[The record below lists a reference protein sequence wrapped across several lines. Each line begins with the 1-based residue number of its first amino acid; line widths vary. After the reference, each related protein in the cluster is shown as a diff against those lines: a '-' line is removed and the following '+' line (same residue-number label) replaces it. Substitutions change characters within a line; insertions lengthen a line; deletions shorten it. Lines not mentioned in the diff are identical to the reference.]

1 MKVCSTLKFG
11 LIVWLFASIAQA
23 QSIDISKF
31 YYRDYLDFGQGYGAF
46 NGENSGKANTSNG
59 TTLTGKD
66 GTQVSV
72 PNVPNFSASSNYG
85 SLTSVGRGFAVTA
98 NHVSSPESVPELT
111 KWGLSNYKIANQP
124 ISDTSGE
131 IYGTSKP
138 YGRDE
143 KFLRFDKYVVE
154 GQVDMLDIDNTTSQ
168 TDKDSEKEKQNL
180 ERLKTELNNF
190 KHTDGNVY
198 LYQAGS
204 GIIKLRGTM
213 DYQGQMNA
221 AQNGETKGGGFG
233 TLDYETIQYADLVKC
248 QNCATGDNRGMVFNY
263 KPDLNFN
270 NRITSGDSGSGIYAF
285 NQKTNQWV
293 LLGVVSESYEH
304 LGLNNA
310 KISFASNK
318 DLQDYQSKFE
328 QTINL
333 KMTEPNLNK
342 WMLSNTTLEYGARGD
357 TPKDSH
363 TLQNNKDIIFSG
375 GGKIEVQSG
384 IYRNNSGYAG
394 GFVFTAD
401 NSATSTKP
409 TRYIFTNKDDK
420 TANIFAGS
428 GLDIGQNV
436 VVEWALRNKSN
447 DSLHKIGKG
456 ELIIK
461 TNYTPTNTS
470 ENLGTLKIGEGKVTL
485 DTTKKA
491 FENIYITSGRGELAL
506 KAGKAEALGA
516 EKSTNSASG
525 ANLANSYKLAQENT
539 NNMGF
544 YFGTGGGKFDLAGNS
559 LVLNTIAANDSKAI
573 ITNSNASV
581 QSTLEIQGF
590 KYNNNGTKD
599 STQKADTIIHAS
611 FGDNTNGANGANL
624 NLIYNGDKTLTNRH
638 SEGANATEE
647 SKSNRLDSSLSTKA
661 QNDSTAS
668 NTTQTTKA
676 LQGSGASLIFDGHI
690 NIQGELKAKDGNI
703 VLQGHPTTHATIS
716 DEKIREQIK
725 NAESGTSAAM
735 PNYMDLSKPSTLNQP
750 DWDSRNFTIG
760 SGINLTNAT
769 LTVGKAANLNA
780 NITADSTSQI
790 NFGGRHFIDSKDGKN
805 VIGSGFS
812 YQQGVESGELNAD
825 ETYKDSSYSGTI
837 KANGTAIT
845 SKFANFAPN
854 LELKN
859 GAKLNATNLTL
870 NTNSNLNLSGNS
882 TAEVGNLI
890 FKGFTNNDFA
900 SKFKLNETS
909 TFSVT
914 QALSFDSSTFDL
926 SNLSNANSGL
936 KLPTE
941 YNLYAFNGSTITAT
955 NEFKNTKENA
965 EFMLDKSTFTAA
977 NGVSF
982 QSTNLNLNLSNSS
995 TMSINSFKSTGETSL
1010 IIKQGSTL
1018 KTTGD
1023 MIFDKATIKLAN
1035 DKSNLNANN
1044 LTLNEKSSIILD
1056 DKATLTLENALSSK
1070 DLTLT
1075 LKNESKFNA
1084 KTLTASGVVN
1094 LQGDKNATLTLD
1106 TLTLDNAQANIN
1118 AKADIKNLTL
1128 NNTKETAIGENVS
1141 ITTLTLKESTA
1152 NLQNLNTNSL
1162 KSIDLKSNS
1171 NLYFNE
1177 LNLNDFDKNGL
1188 NLMSD
1193 ENSQAHIKRLIYD
1206 AKNAQTNGT
1215 SKIPQSNLSVSE
1227 LFKLDNV
1234 GKNLGKTQGTE
1245 QDKLNK
1251 DLLTLEFSKNLELK
1265 NGASL
1270 DISFAEAVKK
1280 DSTDLIFDKDY
1291 KIFSASTLTS
1301 SNLNINFKNFN
1312 GTSFN
1317 ETNFFATGRLDNNAF
1332 FVQFVRENPR
1342 NFGNLNPHIK
1352 NPAHSPLLEI
1362 LLQHNKNDTS
1372 IDKAVNMSDYTALNQ
1387 RLAQIDTSLKTIANA
1402 DSAALKTLPL
1412 LQKQEINARIQ
1423 QNHFTTAKF
1432 ALAKI
1437 TNPAQKSDIVPTL
1450 LYLDENERQNRAWSG
1465 ASASFFGNG
1474 SDKFSLQSVSIGY
1487 DRKLFGDEFLL
1498 GILASLTNTQLS
1510 SDETS
1515 LNPKIYTL
1523 ALYSDALFKHGELQ
1537 NELSFSLLN
1546 GDKGFESENGSYKSF
1561 YGFFESVY
1569 KVQTAFLP
1577 QSIKPIVLGR
1587 VNLRHFDEFSTATY
1601 KQKADDDISVDLGVG
1616 VEWLWQ
1622 KESGFYS
1629 ASFVAERDI
1638 YHSQKER
1645 LMSLTGAQK
1654 FVAYETNE
1662 PSFAYQLYLAGLENF
1677 KNGIYL
1683 RYGLS
1688 GFVDSKAYKG
1698 FKADVQVGYRF

>member
-46 NGENSGKANTSNG
+46 SGGNSGNTASNG

-98 NHVSSPESVPELT
+98 NHVSSPTGADGLLR
-111 KWGLSNYKIANQP
+111 WGLTDYKIAEQENGDVGG
-124 ISDTSGE
+124 I
-131 IYGTSKP
+131 SKP

-143 KFLRFDKYVVE
+143 KFIRLDKYVVE
-154 GQVDMLDIDNTTSQ
+154 GQVDMLDTPNSLVSTNATQEQENIN
-168 TDKDSEKEKQNL
+168 KF
-180 ERLKTELNNF
+180 KTELKNF
-190 KHTDGNVY
+190 KDENGNIY
-198 LYQAGS
+198 IYQAGS
-204 GIIKLRGTM
+204 GIVSLRGTSSE
-213 DYQGQMNA
+213 QGFNT
-221 AQNGETKGGGFG
+221 NGSGEMKGGGFG
-233 TLDYETIQYADLVKC
+233 TLGESNIQYGCLVQTQSC
-248 QNCATGDNRGMVFNY
+248 DSRGIWFYYHPNGD
-263 KPDLNFN
+263 FN
-270 NRITSGDSGSGIYAF
+270 NRITSGDSGSGIYAY
-285 NQKTNQWV
+285 NTTKKEWV
-293 LLGVVSESYEH
+293 LLGVTSRAISGVNRAE
-304 LGLNNA
+304 
-310 KISFASNK
+310 ISFISNK
-318 DLQDYQSKFE
+318 DLEDYRKSFE
-328 QTINL
+328 QKIALTTNQNYT
-333 KMTEPNLNK
+333 MNNQGLNDE
-342 WMLSNTTLEYGARGD
+342 SFQG
-357 TPKDSH
+357 
-363 TLQNNKDIIFSG
+363 NKDIIFRG
-375 GGKIEVQSG
+375 GGNIQVTG
-384 IYRNNSGYAG
+384 NIYRNVSGQAG
-394 GFVFTAD
+394 GFVFTAT
-401 NSATSTKP
+401 NSATKDNPTK
-409 TRYIFTNKDDK
+409 YIFTNKDNK
-420 TANIFAGS
+420 ANIFAGS
-428 GLDIGQNV
+428 GLDIGEKV
-436 VVEWALRNKSN
+436 KVEWALGTQTG

-456 ELIIK
+456 ELVITTK
-461 TNYTPTNTS
+461 NT
-470 ENLGTLKIGEGKVTL
+470 ETTGLGTLKIGEGKVTL
-485 DTTKKA
+485 DTTTKA

-506 KAGKAEALGA
+506 QTGKAQALGA
-516 EKSTNSASG
+516 TKNDTNSANG
-525 ANLANSYKLAQENT
+525 ANSYTLSQDKNSK
-539 NNMGF
+539 MGF
-544 YFGTGGGKFDLAGNS
+544 YFGKGGGKFDLAGNS

-573 ITNSNASV
+573 ITNSDAST
-581 QSTLEIQGF
+581 QSTLEIQGLG
-590 KYNNNGTKD
+590 YGTNGTKT
-599 STQKADTIIHAS
+599 SAKADTIIHAS
-611 FGDNTNGANGANL
+611 FGEISPSPAE
-624 NLIYNGDKTLTNRH
+624 GDK
-638 SEGANATEE
+638 GGG
-647 SKSNRLDSSLSTKA
+647 
-661 QNDSTAS
+661 S
-668 NTTQTTKA
+668 NTQNSGQANINIKYSGNRTTQNVQNPTLPLA
-676 LQGSGASLIFDGHI
+676 PSAREGESQSASLIFDGHI
-690 NIQGELKAKDGNI
+690 NIKGKLEAQNGNI

-716 DEKIREQIK
+716 DSSIRDKIQ
-725 NAESGTSAAM
+725 NAESGTSQKM
-735 PNYMDLSKPSTLNQP
+735 PDYMDLSKPSTLKQP

-760 SGINLTNAT
+760 GGINLTNTT
-769 LTVGKAANLNA
+769 LTVGKAAHLNA
-780 NITADSTSQI
+780 NITADKDSQI

-812 YQQGVESGELNAD
+812 YQQGVTSDELKDES
-825 ETYKDSSYSGTI
+825 YKDSSYSGTI

-845 SKFANFAPN
+845 SKFMNFAPN
-854 LELKN
+854 LELTNK
-859 GAKLNATNLTL
+859 ASLNATNLTL
-870 NTNSNLNLSGNS
+870 NTNSNLKLNGNS

-890 FKGFTNNDFA
+890 FQGFQNSDF
-900 SKFKLNETS
+900 SNKFTLDGTS

-914 QALSFDSSTFDL
+914 QALSFDKSTFDL
-926 SNLSNANSGL
+926 SKLSSTTSL

-941 YNLYAFNGSTITAT
+941 YNLYAFNGSTITTT
-955 NEFKNTKENA
+955 NFTNSKENA
-965 EFMLDKSTFTAA
+965 QFIVQNSSFTADKITFTKNAFMTLDKGTLTLKNGLQSA
-977 NGVSF
+977 NLD
-982 QSTNLNLNLSNSS
+982 LNL
-995 TMSINSFKSTGETSL
+995 
-1010 IIKQGSTL
+1010 KQGSTI

-1023 MIFDKATIKLAN
+1023 MSFDKATIKLAN
-1035 DKSNLNANN
+1035 DKSNLSANN

-1075 LKNESKFNA
+1075 LTNESKFNA
-1084 KTLTASGVVN
+1084 KTLTASGVFD
-1094 LQGDKNATLTLD
+1094 LTGDENATLNLTTLNLNQASTANLSGVKSTIG
-1106 TLTLDNAQANIN
+1106 TLNLTKTNQAN
-1118 AKADIKNLTL
+1118 
-1128 NNTKETAIGENVS
+1128 IGENVS

-1152 NLQNLNTNSL
+1152 NLQ
-1162 KSIDLKSNS
+1162 DLKT
-1171 NLYFNE
+1171 NLPQSITLNEKSTLQLNE
-1177 LNLNDFDKNGL
+1177 LNLNTSNITL
-1188 NLMSD
+1188 TSD
-1193 ENSQAHIKRLIYD
+1193 TTSQAHIKKLIYD
-1206 AKNAQTNGT
+1206 TTKAQTNGT
-1215 SKIPQSNLSVSE
+1215 KTAPQSNLVVSE
-1227 LFKLDNV
+1227 KFELKNV
-1234 GKNLGKTQGTE
+1234 GYNLGQNTQGAPSTPNAE
-1245 QDKLNK
+1245 K
-1251 DLLTLEFSKNLELK
+1251 DLFTLKFSKNFTLESSATLEV
-1265 NGASL
+1265 N
-1270 DISFAEAVKK
+1270 FAE
-1280 DSTDLIFDKDY
+1280 LIKENNNKLKFGDY
-1291 KIFSASTLTS
+1291 YTIFSAKTLACNGNISLNFAQGT
-1301 SNLNINFKNFN
+1301 NLFAEGFCDSGKN
-1312 GTSFN
+1312 SFLVK
-1317 ETNFFATGRLDNNAF
+1317 FRRDD
-1332 FVQFVRENPR
+1332 PR
-1342 NFGNLNPHIK
+1342 NFGNLNSHIK

-1362 LLQHNKNDTS
+1362 LLQHNKNDAS

-1423 QNHFTTAKF
+1423 QNRFTTAKF

-1450 LYLDENERQNRAWSG
+1450 LYLDENERQNRVWSG

-1523 ALYSDALFKHGELQ
+1523 ALYSDALFRHGELQ

-1587 VNLRHFDEFSTATY
+1587 LNLRHFDEFSTATY

>member
-11 LIVWLFASIAQA
+11 LIVLLFASVAQA

-31 YYRDYLDFGQGYGAF
+31 YYRDYLDFGQNKGAF
-46 NGENSGKANTSNG
+46 SGNGS
-59 TTLTGKD
+59 TTITGKD

-98 NHVSSPESVPELT
+98 NHVTSPENIENLRKFGLTTYTIAKEKLVYENGVSVEINSI
-111 KWGLSNYKIANQP
+111 SN
-124 ISDTSGE
+124 
-131 IYGTSKP
+131 P
-138 YGRDE
+138 YGWDS
-143 KFLRFDKYVVE
+143 KFFRFNKYIVE
-154 GQVDMLDIDNTTSQ
+154 GQVDLLDIDNTTSQ
-168 TDKDSEKEKQNL
+168 SDKGSDKETTN
-180 ERLKTELNNF
+180 LNNF
-190 KHTDGNVY
+190 KAKLNELKDKDGNVY

-204 GIIKLRGTM
+204 GDLILFGTSQS
-213 DYQGQMNA
+213 QGKIYLNS
-221 AQNGETKGGGFG
+221 NGEMRGGGFG
-233 TLDYETIQYADLVKC
+233 TL
-248 QNCATGDNRGMVFNY
+248 QNGSINYGDEVNCERDDKSECVRGISFNY
-263 KPDLNFN
+263 KPNLDFRNI
-270 NRITSGDSGSGIYAF
+270 ITEGDSGSGIYAYDSN
-285 NQKTNQWV
+285 NQKWI
-293 LLGVVSESYEH
+293 LLGVTSKTFIQVGGDE
-304 LGLNNA
+304 G
-310 KISFASNK
+310 KVSFASNK
-318 DLQDYQSKFE
+318 DLQNYQSKFE
-328 QTINL
+328 QNINL
-333 KMTEPNLNK
+333 KIQDHADANTWTLNGNNLKFEP
-342 WMLSNTTLEYGARGD
+342 RGD
-357 TPKDSH
+357 TPQESQ
-363 TLQNNKDIIFSG
+363 TLEQNKDIIFRG
-375 GGKIEVQSG
+375 GGTIKVQSD
-384 IYRNNSGYAG
+384 IDRMQNGYAG
-394 GFVFTAD
+394 GFVFEAG
-401 NSATSTKP
+401 NSASATNPTKY
-409 TRYIFTNKDDK
+409 TFTNIGNYFFK
-420 TANIFAGS
+420 GS
-428 GLDIGQNV
+428 GLDIGENV
-436 VVEWALRNKSN
+436 KVEWALKGVSG

-456 ELIIK
+456 ELVITTK
-461 TNYTPTNTS
+461 NNTS
-470 ENLGTLKIGEGKVTL
+470 ENLGTLKIGEGKVMLNT
-485 DTTKKA
+485 DTKA
-491 FENIYITSGRGELAL
+491 FDNIYITSGRGELAL
-506 KAGKAEALGA
+506 VSGKAQALGA
-516 EKSTNSASG
+516 SPTTTNGVNSANS
-525 ANLANSYKLAQENT
+525 ATSANSYTLAQENT
-539 NNMGF
+539 DKMGF
-544 YFGTGGGKFDLAGNS
+544 YFGTGGGKLDLAGNS

-573 ITNSNASV
+573 ITNSDAGEAVN
-581 QSTLEIQGF
+581 LEIQGF
-590 KYNNNGTKD
+590 KYKDDGTKD

-611 FGDNTNGANGANL
+611 IGDNANGASGTNGANL
-624 NLIYNGDKTLTNRH
+624 NLIYKGNKTAVNSH
-638 SEGANATEE
+638 SERSEE
-647 SKSNRLDSSLSTKA
+647 STRSNLVDSSATLSP
-661 QNDSTAS
+661 QNDNTAS

-690 NIQGELKAKDGNI
+690 NIQGELKATNGNI

-716 DEKIREQIK
+716 NTDTIDKIQK
-725 NAESGTSAAM
+725 AENGTQKGM
-735 PNYMDLSKPSTLNQP
+735 PDYMDLSKPSTLKQP
-750 DWDSRNFTIG
+750 DWDSRNFNIKQ
-760 SGINLTNAT
+760 GINLTNAT
-769 LTVGKAANLNA
+769 LTVGKAAHLNA

-790 NFGGRHFIDSKDGKN
+790 NFGGKHFIDERDGKN
-805 VIGSGFS
+805 IGGSGFS
-812 YQQGVESGELNAD
+812 YYQLVKSGELNAD

-845 SKFANFAPN
+845 SKFMNFAPN
-854 LELKN
+854 LELTNK
-859 GAKLNATNLTL
+859 ASLNAKFLTL
-870 NTNSNLNLSGNS
+870 NANSVLNFKDNSSATIDNLVFQGVSDLNKITL
-882 TAEVGNLI
+882 
-890 FKGFTNNDFA
+890 NDT
-900 SKFKLNETS
+900 SKFEVKES
-909 TFSVT
+909 FTF
-914 QALSFDSSTFDL
+914 DNSTFDL
-926 SNLSNANSGL
+926 SKLSSTKTGL
-936 KLPTE
+936 TLPTA
-941 YNLYAFNGSTITAT
+941 YNLYAFNGSTITTT

-965 EFMLDKSTFTAA
+965 QFIVQNSSFTADKITFEKNAFMTLDKGNLTLKNGLQSA
-977 NGVSF
+977 N
-982 QSTNLNLNLSNSS
+982 LDLNLSNSS
-995 TMSINSFKSTGETSL
+995 AFTGDIVSTEKINLNLDKA
-1010 IIKQGSTL
+1010 STL
-1018 KTTGD
+1018 NAKTLTSKG
-1023 MIFDKATIKLAN
+1023 ASTI
-1035 DKSNLNANN
+1035 NLNDN
-1044 LTLNEKSSIILD
+1044 
-1056 DKATLTLENALSSK
+1056 ATLTLENALSSK

-1075 LKNESKFNA
+1075 LSNASNFKA
-1084 KTLTASGVVN
+1084 KTLTASGIVN
-1094 LQGDKNATLTLD
+1094 LKGDKNTTLTLD
-1106 TLTLDNAQANIN
+1106 TLNLDGVSTANLSGVKSTIGTLNLTQKSQAN
-1118 AKADIKNLTL
+1118 
-1128 NNTKETAIGENVS
+1128 IGENVS
-1141 ITTLTLKESTA
+1141 ITTLNLTQSTA
-1152 NLQNLNTNSL
+1152 NLQNLNTNLPQSITL
-1162 KSIDLKSNS
+1162 NDKSTLQ
-1171 NLYFNE
+1171 LNE
-1177 LNLNDFDKNGL
+1177 LNLNTNNIQL
-1188 NLMSD
+1188 TSD
-1193 ENSQAHIKRLIYD
+1193 GTSQAHIKNLIYD
-1206 AKNAQTNGT
+1206 AKNTKTAPN
-1215 SKIPQSNLSVSE
+1215 SNLAVSE
-1227 LFKLDNV
+1227 KFELKNV
-1234 GKNLGKTQGTE
+1234 GQNLSTTTGTTQGAQNAE
-1245 QDKLNK
+1245 KDKLEK
-1251 DLLTLEFSKNLELK
+1251 DLFALKFEKNLELK
-1265 NGASL
+1265 NGTKL

-1280 DSTDLIFDKDY
+1280 DNTNLLFDKDY
-1291 KIFSASTLTS
+1291 KIFSASTLTG

-1312 GTSFN
+1312 GASFN
-1317 ETNFFATGRLDNNAF
+1317 ETDFFATGRLDKDKNAF

-1372 IDKAVNMSDYTALNQ
+1372 IDKAVNMSDYSALNQ

-1423 QNHFTTAKF
+1423 QNRFTTAKF

-1523 ALYSDALFKHGELQ
+1523 ALYSDALFRQGELQ

-1677 KNGIYL
+1677 KSGIYL

-1698 FKADVQVGYRF
+1698 FKADVQVGYKF

>member
-11 LIVWLFASIAQA
+11 LIVLLFASIAQA

-363 TLQNNKDIIFSG
+363 TLQNNKDIIFKG
-375 GGKIEVQSG
+375 GGTIEVQSG

-401 NSATSTKP
+401 NSATSANP
-409 TRYIFTNKDDK
+409 TRYIFTNKDNK
-420 TANIFAGS
+420 ANIFAGS

-436 VVEWALRNKSN
+436 VVEWALRNKSG

-456 ELIIK
+456 ELIVK
-461 TNYTPTNTS
+461 TDYEAKS
-470 ENLGTLKIGEGKVTL
+470 GENLGTLKIGEGKVTL
-485 DTTKKA
+485 DTNKQA
-491 FENIYITSGRGELAL
+491 FDNIYITSGRGELAL

-516 EKSTNSASG
+516 EKNG
-525 ANLANSYKLAQENT
+525 ATSANSYTLAQEST
-539 NNMGF
+539 DKMGF
-544 YFGTGGGKFDLAGNS
+544 YFGKGGGKFDLAGNS

-573 ITNSNASV
+573 ITNSSGTAVN
-581 QSTLEIQGF
+581 LEIEGLG
-590 KYNNNGTKD
+590 YTDGTK
-599 STQKADTIIHAS
+599 TTNKADTIIHAS
-611 FGDNTNGANGANL
+611 IGDNTNGANGANL

-859 GAKLNATNLTL
+859 GAKLDAKHLTLTQSSTMNLT
-870 NTNSNLNLSGNS
+870 NS
-882 TAEVGNLI
+882 TAKVENLI
-890 FKGFTNNDFA
+890 FQGFQNGDF
-900 SKFKLNETS
+900 SQKFKLDDTS

-914 QALSFDSSTFDL
+914 QALSFDN
-926 SNLSNANSGL
+926 SNLNLDTL
-936 KLPTE
+936 KTTTINNLTLPTV
-941 YNLYAFNGSTITAT
+941 YNLYAFNGSKITSNDFQNT
-955 NEFKNTKENA
+955 NANA
-965 EFMLDKSTFTAA
+965 EFVLDGKSTTFTAA

-982 QSTNLNLNLSNSS
+982 KSAKIGVQNEAEFTADSLTLGEKSTIDLDKATLTLQNNLQTQDLNLNLSNSS
-995 TMSINSFKSTGETSL
+995 ILKANSLTSKGAST
-1010 IIKQGSTL
+1010 I
-1018 KTTGD
+1018 
-1023 MIFDKATIKLAN
+1023 
-1035 DKSNLNANN
+1035 NLN
-1044 LTLNEKSSIILD
+1044 

-1075 LKNESKFNA
+1075 LENESKFNA

-1106 TLTLDNAQANIN
+1106 TLNLDGVSTANLGGVTSTINTLNLTKTSQAN
-1118 AKADIKNLTL
+1118 
-1128 NNTKETAIGENVS
+1128 IGENVS
-1141 ITTLTLKESTA
+1141 ITTLTLTDSTA
-1152 NLQNLNTNSL
+1152 NLELLNGQIPKT
-1162 KSIDLKSNS
+1162 IDLKTQS
-1171 NLYFNE
+1171 NLYLNE
-1177 LNLNDFDKNGL
+1177 LNLNDFSTNSL
-1188 NLMSD
+1188 NLKSD
-1193 ENSQAHIKRLIYD
+1193 ETSQAHIKKLIYD
-1206 AKNAQTNGT
+1206 AQNTQANGANKT
-1215 SKIPQSNLSVSE
+1215 PQSNLSVSE

-1234 GKNLGKTQGTE
+1234 GKNLGTTQSTE
-1245 QDKLNK
+1245 QDKLDK

-1265 NGASL
+1265 DGAKL
-1270 DISFAEAVKK
+1270 DISFADKVTK
-1280 DSTDLIFDKDY
+1280 DNTALLFGKDY
-1291 KIFSASTLTS
+1291 TIFTAGSLIYGN
-1301 SNLNINFKNFN
+1301 NLDIRLNLA
-1312 GTSFN
+1312 GS
-1317 ETNFFATGRLDNNAF
+1317 ESNFFATGKFQNNAF
-1332 FVQFVRENPR
+1332 LVEFRRDDPR

-1362 LLQHNKNDTS
+1362 LLEHNKFDTS

-1423 QNHFTTAKF
+1423 QNRFTTAKF

-1437 TNPAQKSDIVPTL
+1437 TNPAQK
-1450 LYLDENERQNRAWSG
+1450 
-1465 ASASFFGNG
+1465 
-1474 SDKFSLQSVSIGY
+1474 
-1487 DRKLFGDEFLL
+1487 
-1498 GILASLTNTQLS
+1498 
-1510 SDETS
+1510 
-1515 LNPKIYTL
+1515 
-1523 ALYSDALFKHGELQ
+1523 
-1537 NELSFSLLN
+1537 
-1546 GDKGFESENGSYKSF
+1546 
-1561 YGFFESVY
+1561 
-1569 KVQTAFLP
+1569 
-1577 QSIKPIVLGR
+1577 
-1587 VNLRHFDEFSTATY
+1587 AT
-1601 KQKADDDISVDLGVG
+1601 
-1616 VEWLWQ
+1616 
-1622 KESGFYS
+1622 
-1629 ASFVAERDI
+1629 
-1638 YHSQKER
+1638 
-1645 LMSLTGAQK
+1645 
-1654 FVAYETNE
+1654 
-1662 PSFAYQLYLAGLENF
+1662 
-1677 KNGIYL
+1677 
-1683 RYGLS
+1683 
-1688 GFVDSKAYKG
+1688 
-1698 FKADVQVGYRF
+1698 

>member
-11 LIVWLFASIAQA
+11 LIVLLFASIAQA

-31 YYRDYLDFGQGYGAF
+31 YYRDYLDFGQNKGAF
-46 NGENSGKANTSNG
+46 SGNGS
-59 TTLTGKD
+59 TTITGKD
-66 GTQVSV
+66 GTKVSV

-98 NHVSSPESVPELT
+98 NHVSSPESVSDLR
-111 KWGLSNYKIANQP
+111 KWGLTDYNIAKQP
-124 ISDTSGE
+124 VSDTNGNE
-131 IYGTSKP
+131 INGVSKP
-138 YGRDE
+138 YGSDT

-154 GQVDMLDIDNTTSQ
+154 GQVDLLDIDNTTSQ
-168 TDKDSEKEKQNL
+168 KNLNSTQENQNL
-180 ERLKTELNNF
+180 ATF
-190 KHTDGNVY
+190 KDKIKDLQDDKGNIY

-204 GIIKLRGTM
+204 GIVSLRGTNNP
-213 DYQGQMNA
+213 QGTINPP
-221 AQNGETKGGGFG
+221 QNGEMRGGGFG
-233 TLDYETIQYADLVKC
+233 NLIFGEISYNAVNNAIAPNDES
-248 QNCATGDNRGMVFNY
+248 RGIHFAYLPNT
-263 KPDLNFN
+263 DFN
-270 NRITSGDSGSGIYAF
+270 NRISSGDSGSGIYAYDNK
-285 NQKTNQWV
+285 NQKWI
-293 LLGVVSESYEH
+293 LLGVTSMEWGAKSYV
-304 LGLNNA
+304 
-310 KISFASNK
+310 SFASNK
-318 DLQDYQSKFE
+318 DLQDYKKNFE
-328 QTINL
+328 QEINL
-333 KMTEPNLNK
+333 KIQDPAVAYTWALNGNNLKFEP
-342 WMLSNTTLEYGARGD
+342 RGD
-357 TPKDSH
+357 TPKQTH
-363 TLQNNKDIIFSG
+363 TLQNNKDIIFRG

-394 GFVFTAD
+394 GFVFEAE
-401 NSATSTKP
+401 NSASAKNPTK
-409 TRYIFTNKDDK
+409 YIFTNKDDK

-456 ELIIK
+456 ELIVK
-461 TNYTPTNTS
+461 TDYEAKS
-470 ENLGTLKIGEGKVTL
+470 GENLGTLKIGEGKVTL

-506 KAGKAEALGA
+506 KKDKAEALGA
-516 EKSTNSASG
+516 TKDSTNSASG
-525 ANLANSYKLAQENT
+525 ATSYTLSQDKNSE
-539 NNMGF
+539 MGF
-544 YFGTGGGKFDLAGNS
+544 YFGTGGGKLDLAGNS

-573 ITNSNASV
+573 ITNSDTGEAVN
-581 QSTLEIQGF
+581 LEIEGLGYEG
-590 KYNNNGTKD
+590 KDGETKTK
-599 STQKADTIIHAS
+599 STKKADTIIHAS
-611 FGDNTNGANGANL
+611 IGDNANGANL
-624 NLIYNGDKTLTNRH
+624 NLIYKGEKTLTNRH
-638 SEGANATEE
+638 SERSEE
-647 SKSNRLDSSLSTKA
+647 STRSNSVDSSATLSP
-661 QNDSTAS
+661 QNDST
-668 NTTQTTKA
+668 
-676 LQGSGASLIFDGHI
+676 ASLIFDGHI
-690 NIQGELKAKDGNI
+690 NIKGKLEAKDGNI

-716 DEKIREQIK
+716 NTDTIDKIQK
-725 NAESGTSAAM
+725 AENGTQKGM
-735 PNYMDLSKPSTLNQP
+735 PDYMDLSKPSTLKQP

-760 SGINLTNAT
+760 GGINLTNAT
-769 LTVGKAANLNA
+769 LTVGKAANLKADIN
-780 NITADSTSQI
+780 ADSTSQI

-812 YQQGVESGELNAD
+812 YQQGVTSDELKDES
-825 ETYKDSSYSGTI
+825 YKDSSYSGTI
-837 KANGTAIT
+837 KANGTTIT
-845 SKFANFAPN
+845 SKFFDFTPN
-854 LELKN
+854 LELTNKASLD
-859 GAKLNATNLTL
+859 AKYLTL
-870 NTNSNLNLSGNS
+870 TQSSTMNFTDSSATIDNLVFQGVSDLSKI
-882 TAEVGNLI
+882 TL
-890 FKGFTNNDFA
+890 NDT
-900 SKFKLNETS
+900 SKFEVKES
-909 TFSVT
+909 FTFYN
-914 QALSFDSSTFDL
+914 STFDL
-926 SNLSNANSGL
+926 SKLSSTASL
-936 KLPTE
+936 TLPTE
-941 YNLYAFNGSTITAT
+941 YNLYAFNGSKITTT

-965 EFMLDKSTFTAA
+965 QFIVQNSSFTADKITFTKNAFMA
-977 NGVSF
+977 LDNQGKLTLTGDL
-982 QSTNLNLNLSNSS
+982 QTQGLNLNLSNSS

-1023 MIFDKATIKLAN
+1023 MSFDKATIKLAN

-1070 DLTLT
+1070 DLSVNASNQSTFTASTL
-1075 LKNESKFNA
+1075 N
-1084 KTLTASGVVN
+1084 ASGVLNLNADEKSKITLTTLDLQKGN
-1094 LQGDKNATLTLD
+1094 LQ
-1106 TLTLDNAQANIN
+1106 NISQ
-1118 AKADIKNLTL
+1118 
-1128 NNTKETAIGENVS
+1128 NVD
-1141 ITTLTLKESTA
+1141 ITTLKLTDSTA
-1152 NLQNLNTNSL
+1152 NLELLNGQIPKTINLNTQSKVYL
-1162 KSIDLKSNS
+1162 
-1171 NLYFNE
+1171 NE
-1177 LNLNDFDKNGL
+1177 LNLNTNGI
-1188 NLMSD
+1188 NLTSD
-1193 ENSQAHIKRLIYD
+1193 TTSQAHIKRLIYD
-1206 AKNAQTNGT
+1206 ATNAQTNGT
-1215 SKIPQSNLSVSE
+1215 KTAPQSNLSVSK

-1234 GKNLGKTQGTE
+1234 GTNLGTIQGTE
-1245 QDKLNK
+1245 QEKLNK
-1251 DLLTLEFSKNLELK
+1251 DLLALEFSKNLELK
-1265 NGASL
+1265 DGASL

-1291 KIFSASTLTS
+1291 KIFTAQ
-1301 SNLNINFKNFN
+1301 NLLYNNNFN
-1312 GTSFN
+1312 NITFNLAGSGTD
-1317 ETNFFATGRLDNNAF
+1317 FFATGRLDKENNTF

-1362 LLQHNKNDTS
+1362 LLQHNKNDAS

-1402 DSAALKTLPL
+1402 DSSALKTLPL

-1423 QNHFTTAKF
+1423 QNRFTTAKF

-1450 LYLDENERQNRAWSG
+1450 LYLDENERQNRVWSG

-1523 ALYSDALFKHGELQ
+1523 ALYSDALFRQGELQ

>member
-31 YYRDYLDFGQGYGAF
+31 YYRDYLDFGQNKGAF
-46 NGENSGKANTSNG
+46 SGNGS
-59 TTLTGKD
+59 TTITGKD
-66 GTQVSV
+66 GTKVSV

-98 NHVSSPESVPELT
+98 NHVSSPESVSDLR
-111 KWGLSNYKIANQP
+111 KWGLTDYNIAKQP
-124 ISDTSGE
+124 VSDTNGNE
-131 IYGTSKP
+131 INGVSKP
-138 YGRDE
+138 YGSDT

-154 GQVDMLDIDNTTSQ
+154 GQVDLLDIDNTTSQ
-168 TDKDSEKEKQNL
+168 KNLNSMQENQNL
-180 ERLKTELNNF
+180 ATF
-190 KHTDGNVY
+190 KDKIKDLQDDKGNIY

-204 GIIKLRGTM
+204 GIVSLRGTNNP
-213 DYQGQMNA
+213 QGTINPL
-221 AQNGETKGGGFG
+221 QNGEMRGGGFG
-233 TLDYETIQYADLVKC
+233 NLISSEISYNAVNNAIAPNIES
-248 QNCATGDNRGMVFNY
+248 RGIHFAYLPNT
-263 KPDLNFN
+263 DFS
-270 NRITSGDSGSGIYAF
+270 NRISSGDSGSGIYAYDNK
-285 NQKTNQWV
+285 NQKWI
-293 LLGVVSESYEH
+293 LLGVTSMEWGAKSYV
-304 LGLNNA
+304 
-310 KISFASNK
+310 SFASNK
-318 DLQDYQSKFE
+318 DLQDYKKNFE
-328 QTINL
+328 QEINL
-333 KMTEPNLNK
+333 KIQDPAVAYTWALNGNNLKFEP
-342 WMLSNTTLEYGARGD
+342 RGD
-357 TPKDSH
+357 TPKQTH
-363 TLQNNKDIIFSG
+363 TLQNNKDIIFRG

-394 GFVFTAD
+394 GFVFEAE
-401 NSATSTKP
+401 NSASAKNPTK
-409 TRYIFTNKDDK
+409 YIFTNKDDK

-456 ELIIK
+456 ELIVK
-461 TNYTPTNTS
+461 TDYEAKS
-470 ENLGTLKIGEGKVTL
+470 GENLGTLKIGEGKVTL

-506 KAGKAEALGA
+506 KKDKAEALGA
-516 EKSTNSASG
+516 TKNDTTSANTINSG
-525 ANLANSYKLAQENT
+525 ATSANSYTLAQNKNSE
-539 NNMGF
+539 MGF
-544 YFGTGGGKFDLAGNS
+544 YFGKGGGKFDLAGNS

-573 ITNSNASV
+573 ITNSDAST

-590 KYNNNGTKD
+590 GYENNIKTDK
-599 STQKADTIIHAS
+599 KADTIIHAS
-611 FGDNTNGANGANL
+611 FGEISPSPAE
-624 NLIYNGDKTLTNRH
+624 GDKGGGLNTQNSGQANINIKYSGNRTTQNVQ
-638 SEGANATEE
+638 NATLPLAPSAREGE
-647 SKSNRLDSSLSTKA
+647 SQS
-661 QNDSTAS
+661 
-668 NTTQTTKA
+668 
-676 LQGSGASLIFDGHI
+676 ASLIFDGHI
-690 NIQGELKAKDGNI
+690 NIKGKLEAQNGNI

-716 DEKIREQIK
+716 DKSIRDKIQ
-725 NAESGTSAAM
+725 NAESGTSQKM
-735 PNYMDLSKPSTLNQP
+735 PDYMDLSKPSTLNQP

-760 SGINLTNAT
+760 SGISLKNAT

-790 NFGGRHFIDSKDGKN
+790 YFGGKHFIDERDGKN

-812 YQQGVESGELNAD
+812 YQQVVTSDELKDES
-825 ETYKDSSYSGTI
+825 YKDSSYSGTI
-837 KANGTAIT
+837 KASGTAIT
-845 SKFANFAPN
+845 SKFMNFAPN
-854 LELKN
+854 LELTNK
-859 GAKLNATNLTL
+859 ASLNATNLTL
-870 NTNSNLNLSGNS
+870 NTNSNLKLNGNS

-890 FKGFTNNDFA
+890 FQGFQNSDF
-900 SKFKLNETS
+900 SNKFTLDGTS

-914 QALSFDSSTFDL
+914 QALSFDKSTFDL
-926 SNLSNANSGL
+926 SKLSSTTSL

-941 YNLYAFNGSTITAT
+941 YNLYAFNGSTITTT
-955 NEFKNTKENA
+955 NFTNSKENA
-965 EFMLDKSTFTAA
+965 QFIVQNSSFTADKITFTKNAFMTLDKGTLTLKNGLQSA
-977 NGVSF
+977 NLD
-982 QSTNLNLNLSNSS
+982 LNL
-995 TMSINSFKSTGETSL
+995 
-1010 IIKQGSTL
+1010 KQGSTI

-1023 MIFDKATIKLAN
+1023 MSFDKATIKLAN
-1035 DKSNLNANN
+1035 DKSNLSANN

-1075 LKNESKFNA
+1075 LTNESKFNA
-1084 KTLTASGVVN
+1084 KTLTASGVFD
-1094 LQGDKNATLTLD
+1094 LTGDENATLNLTTLNLNQASTANLSGVKSTIG
-1106 TLTLDNAQANIN
+1106 TLNLTKTNQAN
-1118 AKADIKNLTL
+1118 
-1128 NNTKETAIGENVS
+1128 IGENVS

-1152 NLQNLNTNSL
+1152 NLQ
-1162 KSIDLKSNS
+1162 DLKT
-1171 NLYFNE
+1171 NLPQSITLNEKSTLQLNE
-1177 LNLNDFDKNGL
+1177 LNLNTSNITL
-1188 NLMSD
+1188 TSD
-1193 ENSQAHIKRLIYD
+1193 TTSQAHIKKLIYD
-1206 AKNAQTNGT
+1206 TTKAQTNGT
-1215 SKIPQSNLSVSE
+1215 KTAPQSNLVVSE
-1227 LFKLDNV
+1227 KFELKNV
-1234 GKNLGKTQGTE
+1234 GYNLGQNTQGAPSTPNAE
-1245 QDKLNK
+1245 K
-1251 DLLTLEFSKNLELK
+1251 DLFTLKFSKNFTLESSATLEV
-1265 NGASL
+1265 N
-1270 DISFAEAVKK
+1270 FAE
-1280 DSTDLIFDKDY
+1280 LIKENNNKLKFGDY
-1291 KIFSASTLTS
+1291 YTIFSAKTLACNGNISLNFAQGT
-1301 SNLNINFKNFN
+1301 NLFAEGFCDSGKN
-1312 GTSFN
+1312 SFLVK
-1317 ETNFFATGRLDNNAF
+1317 FRRDD
-1332 FVQFVRENPR
+1332 PR

-1352 NPAHSPLLEI
+1352 NPAHLPLLDI
-1362 LLQHNKNDTS
+1362 LLQHNKNDES
-1372 IDKAVNMSDYTALNQ
+1372 IEKVVNSGDYTVLNQ

-1423 QNHFTTAKF
+1423 QNRFTTAKF

-1546 GDKGFESENGSYKSF
+1546 GDKGFESESGSYKSF

-1601 KQKADDDISVDLGVG
+1601 KQKADDDISVNLGVG

-1662 PSFAYQLYLAGLENF
+1662 PSFAYQLYLAGLESF
-1677 KNGIYL
+1677 ESGFYL

-1698 FKADVQVGYRF
+1698 FKADVQVGYKF

>member
-23 QSIDISKF
+23 QSIDISNF
-31 YYRDYLDFGQGYGAF
+31 YYRDYLDFGQNKGAF
-46 NGENSGKANTSNG
+46 SGNGS
-59 TTLTGKD
+59 TTITGKD

-98 NHVSSPESVPELT
+98 NHVSSPESVSDLR
-111 KWGLSNYKIANQP
+111 KWGLTDYNIAKQP
-124 ISDTSGE
+124 VSDTNGNE
-131 IYGTSKP
+131 INGVSKP
-138 YGRDE
+138 YGSDT

-154 GQVDMLDIDNTTSQ
+154 GQVDLLDIDNTTSQ
-168 TDKDSEKEKQNL
+168 KNLNSTQENQNL
-180 ERLKTELNNF
+180 ATF
-190 KHTDGNVY
+190 KDKIKDLQDDKGNIY

-204 GIIKLRGTM
+204 GIVSLRGTNNP
-213 DYQGQMNA
+213 QGTINPP
-221 AQNGETKGGGFG
+221 QNGEMRGGGFG
-233 TLDYETIQYADLVKC
+233 NLIFGEISYNAVNNAIAPNDES
-248 QNCATGDNRGMVFNY
+248 RGIHFAYLPNT
-263 KPDLNFN
+263 DFN
-270 NRITSGDSGSGIYAF
+270 NRISSGDSGSGIYAYDNK
-285 NQKTNQWV
+285 NQKWI
-293 LLGVVSESYEH
+293 LLGVTSMEWGAKSYV
-304 LGLNNA
+304 
-310 KISFASNK
+310 SFASNK
-318 DLQDYQSKFE
+318 DLQDYKKNFE
-328 QTINL
+328 QEINL
-333 KMTEPNLNK
+333 KIQDPAVAYTWALNGNNLKFEP
-342 WMLSNTTLEYGARGD
+342 RGD
-357 TPKDSH
+357 TPKQTH
-363 TLQNNKDIIFSG
+363 TLQNNKDIIFRG

-394 GFVFTAD
+394 GFVFEAE
-401 NSATSTKP
+401 NSASAKNPTK
-409 TRYIFTNKDDK
+409 YIFTNKDDK

-456 ELIIK
+456 ELIVK
-461 TNYTPTNTS
+461 TDYEAKS
-470 ENLGTLKIGEGKVTL
+470 GENLGTLKIGEGKVTL

-506 KAGKAEALGA
+506 KKDKAEALGA
-516 EKSTNSASG
+516 TKDSTNSASG
-525 ANLANSYKLAQENT
+525 ATSYTLSQNKNSE
-539 NNMGF
+539 MGF
-544 YFGTGGGKFDLAGNS
+544 YFGTGGGKLDLAGNS

-573 ITNSNASV
+573 ITNSGAGEAVN
-581 QSTLEIQGF
+581 LEIQGF
-590 KYNNNGTKD
+590 KYKDDGTKD

-611 FGDNTNGANGANL
+611 IGDNANGASGTNGANL
-624 NLIYNGDKTLTNRH
+624 NLIYKGNKTAVNSH
-638 SEGANATEE
+638 SERSEE
-647 SKSNRLDSSLSTKA
+647 STRSNLVDSSATLSP
-661 QNDSTAS
+661 QNDNTAS

-690 NIQGELKAKDGNI
+690 NIKGKLEATNGNI

-716 DEKIREQIK
+716 DDKIREQIK

-735 PNYMDLSKPSTLNQP
+735 PDYMDLSKPSNLNQP

-760 SGINLTNAT
+760 GGINLTNAT
-769 LTVGKAANLNA
+769 LTVGKAANLKADIN
-780 NITADSTSQI
+780 ADSTSQI

-812 YQQGVESGELNAD
+812 YQQGVTSDELKDES
-825 ETYKDSSYSGTI
+825 YKDSSYSGTI

-859 GAKLNATNLTL
+859 GAKLDAKHLTL
-870 NTNSNLNLSGNS
+870 TQSSTMNFTDSSATINNLVFQGVSDLNKITLNNS
-882 TAEVGNLI
+882 TFEVKESFTFDKSTFNLDTL
-890 FKGFTNNDFA
+890 KTTNNI
-900 SKFKLNETS
+900 T
-909 TFSVT
+909 
-914 QALSFDSSTFDL
+914 
-926 SNLSNANSGL
+926 
-936 KLPTE
+936 LPTE
-941 YNLYAFNGSTITAT
+941 YNLYAFNGSQITANDFQNT
-955 NEFKNTKENA
+955 NANA
-965 EFMLDKSTFTAA
+965 EFMLDKSTFTATSA
-977 NGVSF
+977 SF

-995 TMSINSFKSTGETSL
+995 TMNLTSLNSTGETSL
-1010 IIKQGSTL
+1010 IIRQGSTL

-1023 MIFDKATIKLAN
+1023 MSFDKATIKLAN

-1084 KTLTASGVVN
+1084 KTLTASGVVK
-1094 LQGDKNATLTLD
+1094 LQGDKNATLALE
-1106 TLTLDNAQANIN
+1106 
-1118 AKADIKNLTL
+1118 TL
-1128 NNTKETAIGENVS
+1128 NLNNGNATLKANGSITTLNLSNVKDTAIGENVS
-1141 ITTLTLKESTA
+1141 ITTLKLTDSTA
-1152 NLQNLNTNSL
+1152 NLELLNGQIPKT
-1162 KSIDLKSNS
+1162 IDLKTNS
-1171 NLYFNE
+1171 TLRLNE
-1177 LNLNDFDKNGL
+1177 LNLNTNGL
-1188 NLMSD
+1188 TLTSD
-1193 ENSQAHIKRLIYD
+1193 DSSKAHIKNLIYD
-1206 AKNAQTNGT
+1206 ATNGT
-1215 SKIPQSNLSVSE
+1215 KTAPKSNLSVSE
-1227 LFKLDNV
+1227 KFELKNV
-1234 GKNLGKTQGTE
+1234 GYNLGQNTQGAPSTPNAE
-1245 QDKLNK
+1245 K
-1251 DLLTLEFSKNLELK
+1251 DLFTLEFSKNFTLESSATLEV
-1265 NGASL
+1265 N
-1270 DISFAEAVKK
+1270 FAE
-1280 DSTDLIFDKDY
+1280 LIKENNNKLKFGDY
-1291 KIFSASTLTS
+1291 YTIFSAKTLACNGNISLNFAQGT
-1301 SNLNINFKNFN
+1301 NLFAEGFCDSGKN
-1312 GTSFN
+1312 SFLVK
-1317 ETNFFATGRLDNNAF
+1317 FRRDD
-1332 FVQFVRENPR
+1332 PR

>member
-31 YYRDYLDFGQGYGAF
+31 YYRDYLDFGQNKGAF
-46 NGENSGKANTSNG
+46 SGNGS
-59 TTLTGKD
+59 TTITGKD
-66 GTQVSV
+66 GTKFTIPQT
-72 PNVPNFSASSNYG
+72 PNFSASSNNG
-85 SLTSVGRGFAVTA
+85 NLAAVGRGFVVTA
-98 NHVSSPESVPELT
+98 NHVTSPENPSSSSNLR
-111 KWGLSNYKIANQP
+111 KWGLTEYT
-124 ISDTSGE
+124 ISRESSTSQG
-131 IYGTSKP
+131 

-143 KFLRFDKYVVE
+143 KFFRFDKYIVE
-154 GQVDMLDIDNTTSQ
+154 GQAQMLNVENSLNSANST
-168 TDKDSEKEKQNL
+168 KEEKNIQ
-180 ERLKTELNNF
+180 NF
-190 KHTDGNVY
+190 KNELANFKDDKGNIY

-204 GIIKLRGTM
+204 GVITLRGNTNTNI
-213 DYQGQMNA
+213 DRIE
-221 AQNGETKGGGFG
+221 NGETKGGGFG
-233 TLDYETIQYADLVKC
+233 TLGESSIKYECLVQSK
-248 QNCATGDNRGMVFNY
+248 NCDSRGIMFNY
-263 KPDLNFN
+263 NPNLDSGFN
-270 NRITSGDSGSGIYAF
+270 NRITSGDSGSGIYAYD
-285 NQKTNQWV
+285 NTNKKWV
-293 LLGVVSESYEH
+293 LLGVTSQEWSGQNRAFVS
-304 LGLNNA
+304 LV
-310 KISFASNK
+310 SNK
-318 DLQDYQSKFE
+318 DFESYQSKFE
-328 QTINL
+328 QKINL
-333 KMTEPNLNK
+333 KIQDPAVANIWTLNGNNLKFEP
-342 WMLSNTTLEYGARGD
+342 RGD
-357 TPKDSH
+357 TPNDFH
-363 TLQNNKDIIFSG
+363 TLGANKDIIFRG
-375 GGKIEVQSG
+375 GGTIKVQAN
-384 IYRNNSGYAG
+384 IYRNVSGQAG
-394 GFVFTAD
+394 GFVFEKAD
-401 NSATSTKP
+401 TE
-409 TRYIFTNKDDK
+409 TRYTFTNDKDYFF
-420 TANIFAGS
+420 IGS

-436 VVEWALRNKSN
+436 VVEWHLRNGEIKN
-447 DSLHKIGKG
+447 NGKTTYDSLHKIGKG

-611 FGDNTNGANGANL
+611 FGDNTNGANL
-624 NLIYNGDKTLTNRH
+624 NLIYKGNKTPINRH
-638 SEGANATEE
+638 SERSEE
-647 SKSNRLDSSLSTKA
+647 STRSNLVDSSLSTKA

-668 NTTQTTKA
+668 
-676 LQGSGASLIFDGHI
+676 LIFDGHI
-690 NIQGELKAKDGNI
+690 NIKGKLEATNGNI

-716 DEKIREQIK
+716 DDKIREQIK

-735 PNYMDLSKPSTLNQP
+735 PDYMDLSKPSTLKQP

-760 SGINLTNAT
+760 SGITLANAT
-769 LTVGKAANLNA
+769 LTVGKAAHLTA
-780 NITADSTSQI
+780 DITADKDSQI
-790 NFGGRHFIDSKDGKN
+790 NFGGKHFIDERDGKN

-812 YQQGVESGELNAD
+812 YQQGVTSDILQDES
-825 ETYKDSSYSGTI
+825 YKDSSYSGTI
-837 KANGTAIT
+837 KAIGTTIT
-845 SKFANFAPN
+845 SQFFNFTPN
-854 LELKN
+854 LELTNNASLK
-859 GAKLNATNLTL
+859 ATNLTL
-870 NTNSNLNLSGNS
+870 NANNNLKLSGNS
-882 TAEVGNLI
+882 SAEVENLI
-890 FKGFTNNDFA
+890 LQGFQNSDFSNKFTLDGT
-900 SKFKLNETS
+900 SK
-909 TFSVT
+909 FSVT
-914 QALSFDSSTFDL
+914 KALSFNKSTF
-926 SNLSNANSGL
+926 NLSKLPSTAGL
-936 KLPTE
+936 TLPTE
-941 YNLYAFNGSTITAT
+941 YNLYAFNGSTITTT
-955 NEFKNTKENA
+955 NFTNSNANA
-965 EFMLDKSTFTAA
+965 EFMLDGKSTTFTATSA
-977 NGVSF
+977 VSF
-982 QSTNLNLNLSNSS
+982 KNAKISVQNEAEFKADSLKFDTKSTINLDKGKFTLTKDLQTQDLNLNLLNSS
-995 TMSINSFKSTGETSL
+995 TLNAKTLTSNGAST
-1010 IIKQGSTL
+1010 I
-1018 KTTGD
+1018 
-1023 MIFDKATIKLAN
+1023 
-1035 DKSNLNANN
+1035 NLNNKAE
-1044 LTLNEKSSIILD
+1044 LTLTDIFTSENL
-1056 DKATLTLENALSSK
+1056 TLTLEN
-1070 DLTLT
+1070 
-1075 LKNESKFNA
+1075 ESKFTAN
-1084 KTLTASGVVN
+1084 TLNASGVVN
-1094 LQGDKNATLTLD
+1094 LQGDKNATLNLTTLNLNQASTANLNGVTSTIG
-1106 TLTLDNAQANIN
+1106 TLNLTKTSQAN
-1118 AKADIKNLTL
+1118 
-1128 NNTKETAIGENVS
+1128 IGENVS

-1152 NLQNLNTNSL
+1152 NLQ
-1162 KSIDLKSNS
+1162 DLKTNLPQSITLNEKS

-1177 LNLNDFDKNGL
+1177 LNLNTKSL
-1188 NLMSD
+1188 TLTSD
-1193 ENSQAHIKRLIYD
+1193 DSSKAHIKNLIYD
-1206 AKNAQTNGT
+1206 ATNGT
-1215 SKIPQSNLSVSE
+1215 KTAPQSNLSVSE

-1234 GKNLGKTQGTE
+1234 GTNLGTIQGTE
-1245 QDKLNK
+1245 QEKLNK
-1251 DLLTLEFSKNLELK
+1251 DLLALEFSKNLELK
-1265 NGASL
+1265 DGASL

-1291 KIFSASTLTS
+1291 KIFTAQ
-1301 SNLNINFKNFN
+1301 NLLYNNNFN
-1312 GTSFN
+1312 NITFNLAGSGTD
-1317 ETNFFATGRLDNNAF
+1317 FFATGRLDKENNTF

-1362 LLQHNKNDTS
+1362 LLQHNKNDAS

-1423 QNHFTTAKF
+1423 QNRFTTAKF

-1450 LYLDENERQNRAWSG
+1450 LYLDENERQNRVWSG
-1465 ASASFFGNG
+1465 ASASFFSND

-1523 ALYSDALFKHGELQ
+1523 ALYSDALFRHGELQ

>member
-11 LIVWLFASIAQA
+11 LIVWLFASVAQA

-31 YYRDYLDFGQGYGAF
+31 YYRDYLDFGQNKGAF
-46 NGENSGKANTSNG
+46 SGNGS
-59 TTLTGKD
+59 TTITGKD
-66 GTQVSV
+66 GTKFTIPQT
-72 PNVPNFSASSNYG
+72 PNFSASSNNG
-85 SLTSVGRGFAVTA
+85 NLAAVGRGFAVTA
-98 NHVSSPESVPELT
+98 NHVVNFTPDYDTRGTYRTFGLTSYTIAKENAGEDIIYSV
-111 KWGLSNYKIANQP
+111 
-124 ISDTSGE
+124 
-131 IYGTSKP
+131 SKP

-143 KFLRFDKYVVE
+143 KFTRFDKYVVE
-154 GQVDMLDIDNTTSQ
+154 GQVDMLDFTNSIDKADTA
-168 TDKDSEKEKQNL
+168 KESENI
-180 ERLKTELNNF
+180 NNF
-190 KHTDGNVY
+190 KNELKNFTDSEGNVY

-204 GIIKLRGTM
+204 GIITLRNGYDTL
-213 DYQGQMNA
+213 DSSIKRNE
-221 AQNGETKGGGFG
+221 NGETKGGGFG
-233 TLDYETIQYADLVKC
+233 TLKQESIAYEKLVHCPSKEGC
-248 QNCATGDNRGMVFNY
+248 SNRDVYGMYFNY
-263 KPDLNFN
+263 IPNSDFN
-270 NRITSGDSGSGIYAF
+270 NRITSGDSGSGIYAYD
-285 NQKTNQWV
+285 KTNKKWV
-293 LLGVVSESYEH
+293 LLGVTSQSQDGKNMAYV
-304 LGLNNA
+304 A
-310 KISFASNK
+310 AVSNK
-318 DLQDYQSKFE
+318 DLQDYQKNFE
-328 QTINL
+328 QKINL

-342 WMLSNTTLEYGARGD
+342 WMLGNTTLEYDKRGD
-357 TPKDSH
+357 TPNGYH

-573 ITNSNASV
+573 ITNSSGTAVN
-581 QSTLEIQGF
+581 LEIEGLG
-590 KYNNNGTKD
+590 YDTNGKKMTN
-599 STQKADTIIHAS
+599 KADTIIHAS
-611 FGDNTNGANGANL
+611 FGEISPSPAE
-624 NLIYNGDKTLTNRH
+624 GDKGGGL
-638 SEGANATEE
+638 
-647 SKSNRLDSSLSTKA
+647 KA
-661 QNDSTAS
+661 QNSGQANINIKYS
-668 NTTQTTKA
+668 GNRTTQNVQNPTLPLTPSA
-676 LQGSGASLIFDGHI
+676 REGESQSASLIFDGHI
-690 NIQGELKAKDGNI
+690 NIKGKLEAKDGNI

-716 DEKIREQIK
+716 EASIRDKIK

-735 PNYMDLSKPSTLNQP
+735 PNYMDLSKPSNLNQP
-750 DWDSRNFTIG
+750 DWDSRNFNIKQ
-760 SGINLTNAT
+760 GISLTNAT
-769 LTVGKAANLNA
+769 LMVGKAANVTADIN
-780 NITADSTSQI
+780 ADSTSQI

-812 YQQGVESGELNAD
+812 YQQGVTSDELKDES
-825 ETYKDSSYSGTI
+825 YKDSSYNGTI
-837 KANGTAIT
+837 KADGTKIT
-845 SKFANFAPN
+845 SKFMNFAPN
-854 LELKN
+854 LTLTN
-859 GAKLNATNLTL
+859 GANLDAKYLTLTQSSTMNLTK
-870 NTNSNLNLSGNS
+870 S
-882 TAEVGNLI
+882 TAKVENLI
-890 FKGFTNNDFA
+890 FKDFTNDNFT
-900 SKFKLNETS
+900 SKFTLENGS

-914 QALSFDSSTFDL
+914 QALSFDKSTF
-926 SNLSNANSGL
+926 NLDNL
-936 KLPTE
+936 KTTNNITLPQE
-941 YNLYAFNGSTITAT
+941 YNLYAFNGSKITAT

-965 EFMLDKSTFTAA
+965 EFVLDNKSTFNATNA
-977 NGVSF
+977 VSF
-982 QSTNLNLNLSNSS
+982 QSAKMSVQNEAKFTANNLKFDAKSTIDLTNNAKFELTNGLETQGLNLNLLNSS
-995 TMSINSFKSTGETSL
+995 TLNAKTLTSNGAST
-1010 IIKQGSTL
+1010 I
-1018 KTTGD
+1018 
-1023 MIFDKATIKLAN
+1023 
-1035 DKSNLNANN
+1035 NLNNKAE
-1044 LTLNEKSSIILD
+1044 LTLTDIFTSENL
-1056 DKATLTLENALSSK
+1056 TLTLEN
-1070 DLTLT
+1070 
-1075 LKNESKFNA
+1075 ESKFTAN
-1084 KTLTASGVVN
+1084 TLNASGVVN
-1094 LQGDKNATLTLD
+1094 LQGDKNATLNLTTLNLNQASTANLNGVTSTIG
-1106 TLTLDNAQANIN
+1106 TLNLTKTSQAN
-1118 AKADIKNLTL
+1118 
-1128 NNTKETAIGENVS
+1128 IGENVS

-1152 NLQNLNTNSL
+1152 NLQ
-1162 KSIDLKSNS
+1162 DLKTNLPQSITLNEKS

-1177 LNLNDFDKNGL
+1177 LNLNTKSL
-1188 NLMSD
+1188 TLTSD
-1193 ENSQAHIKRLIYD
+1193 DSSKAHIKNLIYD
-1206 AKNAQTNGT
+1206 ATNGT
-1215 SKIPQSNLSVSE
+1215 KTAPNSNLAVSE
-1227 LFKLDNV
+1227 KFELKNV
-1234 GKNLGKTQGTE
+1234 GYNLGQNTQGAPSTPNAE
-1245 QDKLNK
+1245 K
-1251 DLLTLEFSKNLELK
+1251 DLFTLEFSKNFTLESSATLEV
-1265 NGASL
+1265 N
-1270 DISFAEAVKK
+1270 FAE
-1280 DSTDLIFDKDY
+1280 LIKENNNKLKFGDY
-1291 KIFSASTLTS
+1291 YTIFSAKTLACNGNISLNFAQGT
-1301 SNLNINFKNFN
+1301 NLFAEGFCDSGKN
-1312 GTSFN
+1312 SFLVK
-1317 ETNFFATGRLDNNAF
+1317 FRRDD
-1332 FVQFVRENPR
+1332 PR

-1352 NPAHSPLLEI
+1352 NSAHLPLLEI
-1362 LLQHNKNDTS
+1362 LLQHNKNDES
-1372 IDKAVNMSDYTALNQ
+1372 IEKVVNSGDYSALNQ

-1402 DSAALKTLPL
+1402 DSGALKTLPL

-1423 QNHFTTAKF
+1423 QNRFTTAKF

-1523 ALYSDALFKHGELQ
+1523 ALYSDALFRQGELQ

-1616 VEWLWQ
+1616 VEWLWK